1 MPNRVLRLP
10 AVLDRTGYSRSRLY
24 ARISDGLFPRPISL
38 GPRVAAW
45 PEHEVDAVIAA
56 HVREVTDAE
65 LARLV
70 SEIHARRSTF
80 GLDGGDDTSAAR
92 GAAGPRQASAA

>member
-10 AVLDRTGYSRSRLY
+10 TVLERTGYSRSRLY

-56 HVREVTDAE
+56 HIREITDAE
-65 LARLV
+65 LAQLV
-70 SEIHARRSTF
+70 SEIHTQRSTF
-80 GLDGGDDTSAAR
+80 GLDPKTSAP
-92 GAAGPRQASAA
+92 AAAHQASAA

>member
-10 AVLDRTGYSRSRLY
+10 TVLERTGYSRSRLY

-56 HVREVTDAE
+56 HIREVADPE
-65 LARLV
+65 LSQLV
-70 SEIHARRSTF
+70 SEIHAQRPTF
-80 GLDGGDDTSAAR
+80 GLPGGANASVGTARESSAA
-92 GAAGPRQASAA
+92 

>member
-1 MPNRVLRLP
+1 MPTRFLRLP
-10 AVLDRTGYSRSRLY
+10 TVLERTGYSRSRLY

-56 HVREVTDAE
+56 HIRALADDE
-65 LARLV
+65 LAQFV
-70 SEIHARRSTF
+70 SEIHTQRATF
-80 GLDGGDDTSAAR
+80 GLSGGAGALTTAHESSAA
-92 GAAGPRQASAA
+92 

>member
-10 AVLDRTGYSRSRLY
+10 AVLERTGYSRSRLY
-24 ARISDGLFPRPISL
+24 ARISDGLFPRPVSL

-56 HVREVTDAE
+56 HIRAVTDTE
-65 LARLV
+65 LVQLV
-70 SEIHARRSTF
+70 ADIHRRRPTF
-80 GLDGGDDTSAAR
+80 GLGAGAGALVDGTPGSPAA
-92 GAAGPRQASAA
+92 

>member
-10 AVLDRTGYSRSRLY
+10 TVLERTGYSRSRLY
-24 ARISDGLFPRPISL
+24 ARISDGLFPRPIPL

-56 HVREVTDAE
+56 HIREVTDAE

-70 SEIHARRSTF
+70 AEIHAQRATF
-80 GLDGGDDTSAAR
+80 GLSVGTGASATLPGQSAA
-92 GAAGPRQASAA
+92 A

>member
-10 AVLDRTGYSRSRLY
+10 TVLERTGYSRSRLY
-24 ARISDGLFPRPISL
+24 ARISDGLFPRPVAL

-56 HVREVTDAE
+56 HIREITDAE
-65 LARLV
+65 LAQLV
-70 SEIHARRSTF
+70 SEIHTQRSTF
-80 GLDGGDDTSAAR
+80 GLDAKASAP
-92 GAAGPRQASAA
+92 AAAHQASAA

>member
-10 AVLDRTGYSRSRLY
+10 TVLERTGYSRSRLY
-24 ARISDGLFPRPISL
+24 ARISDGLFPRPILL

-56 HVREVTDAE
+56 HIREVTDAE

-70 SEIHARRSTF
+70 AEIHAQRATF
-80 GLDGGDDTSAAR
+80 GLSAGTSASATR
-92 GAAGPRQASAA
+92 PEQSAAA

>member
-10 AVLDRTGYSRSRLY
+10 TVLERTGYSRSRLY

-56 HVREVTDAE
+56 HTREITDAQ
-65 LARLV
+65 LAQLV
-70 SEIHARRSTF
+70 SEIHTLRSTF
-80 GLDGGDDTSAAR
+80 GLDVKASAP
-92 GAAGPRQASAA
+92 AAAHHASAA

>member
-10 AVLDRTGYSRSRLY
+10 TVLERTGYSRSRLY
-24 ARISDGLFPRPISL
+24 ARISDRLFPRPIAL

-45 PEHEVDAVIAA
+45 PEHEVDAVIAG
-56 HVREVTDAE
+56 HIREVTDAE

-70 SEIHARRSTF
+70 AEIHAQRATF
-80 GLDGGDDTSAAR
+80 GLSVGTSAS
-92 GAAGPRQASAA
+92 PTPPEQSAAA

>member
-10 AVLDRTGYSRSRLY
+10 TVLERTGYSRSRLY

-56 HVREVTDAE
+56 HIREITDAE
-65 LARLV
+65 LVQLV
-70 SEIHARRSTF
+70 SEIHSQRSTF
-80 GLDGGDDTSAAR
+80 GLNGDTPVSAA
-92 GAAGPRQASAA
+92 AQQASAA

>member
-1 MPNRVLRLP
+1 MPHRVLRLP
-10 AVLDRTGYSRSRLY
+10 TVLERTGYSRSRLY
-24 ARISDGLFPRPISL
+24 ARISDGLFPRPVAL

-56 HVREVTDAE
+56 HIREISDAE

-70 SEIHARRSTF
+70 SEIHARRPTF
-80 GLDGGDDTSAAR
+80 GLGDSDGAFAPSAQ
-92 GAAGPRQASAA
+92 QASAA

>member
-10 AVLDRTGYSRSRLY
+10 TVLERTGYSRSRLY
-24 ARISDGLFPRPISL
+24 ARISDGLFPRPIAL

-56 HVREVTDAE
+56 HIREVTDAE

-70 SEIHARRSTF
+70 TEIHAQRATF
-80 GLDGGDDTSAAR
+80 GLGASNSAATTR
-92 GAAGPRQASAA
+92 PEQSAAA

>member
-1 MPNRVLRLP
+1 MPTRFLRLP
-10 AVLDRTGYSRSRLY
+10 TVLERTGYSRSRLY

-56 HVREVTDAE
+56 HIRALAE
-65 LARLV
+65 DELTQLV
-70 SEIHARRSTF
+70 SEIHADRSTF
-80 GLDGGDDTSAAR
+80 GLSGGANALTTVQEPSAA
-92 GAAGPRQASAA
+92 